1 MSWNDRIER
10 ALQHRRDKH
19 LWRQRHTLD
28 SAQGTHVRCDGHT
41 FLNFCSNDY
50 LGLAATGQQ
59 DLSQAAE
66 RWAIGSGASHLV
78 CGHSRAHHDLEQA
91 LADYTGYPR
100 ALLFSTGYMANVGVI
115 SALAQRGDQIL
126 QDKLNHASLLDGAQL
141 SRARMTRYR
150 HADLAHLNDL
160 LERFAPV
167 CKTDGANTE
176 PPQREGTE
184 TDLQADTSKAE
195 TLVVTD
201 SIFSMDGDL
210 ANIAAM
216 ATSCQQ
222 HQALLMVDDAHG
234 LGILGPQGR
243 GVRAHFDLSCEQLP
257 VYIGT
262 LGKAFGGY
270 GAFVAGSED
279 LIDYLIQF
287 ARSYIYTTAMP
298 PALADAMLGNLQRL
312 QDDSL
317 RNTLHQRIAQFR
329 RGAQEIGLPLMA
341 SESPIQP
348 ILVGNSQ
355 QALALSQ
362 ALRESGIWVSAIR
375 PPTVPV
381 NEARLRVTLTAA
393 HSEADVTQ
401 LLQALEQHWQ
411 ALTTAKPATQPHP
424 EAP

>member
-1 MSWNDRIER
+1 MSWNNRIER
-10 ALQHRRDKH
+10 ALQHRRDEY

-28 SAQGTHVRCDGHT
+28 SAQGTHVRCDGNT

-59 DLSQAAE
+59 DLSLAAE

-91 LADYTGYPR
+91 LADYTGYPC

-115 SALAQRGDQIL
+115 SALAQRGDLIL

-160 LERFAPV
+160 LERHAPV
-167 CKTDGANTE
+167 IKTGRS
-176 PPQREGTE
+176 QSE
-184 TDLQADTSKAE
+184 TDLQADTNKAE

-210 ANIAAM
+210 ADIGAM

-234 LGILGPQGR
+234 LGVLGPQGR
-243 GVRAHFDLSCEQLP
+243 GARAHFDLSCEQLP

-287 ARSYIYTTAMP
+287 ARSYIYTTALP
-298 PALADAMLGNLQRL
+298 PALADAMQGNLQRL
-312 QDDSL
+312 QDDTL
-317 RNTLHQRIAQFR
+317 RDTLHQRIAQFR
-329 RGAQEIGLPLMA
+329 RGAQELGLPLMA

-348 ILVGNSQ
+348 ILVGDSQ

-362 ALRESGIWVSAIR
+362 ALRDSGIWVSAIR

-393 HSEADVTQ
+393 HSEADVAQ
-401 LLQALEQHWQ
+401 LLHALERHWQ
-411 ALTTAKPATQPHP
+411 ALTTAEQPIHPHP

>member
-10 ALQHRRDKH
+10 ALQHRRDEH

-167 CKTDGANTE
+167 FKTGGLKTEGA
-176 PPQREGTE
+176 E
-184 TDLQADTSKAE
+184 TDLQASPPKAE

-210 ANIAAM
+210 ADIGAM

-262 LGKAFGGY
+262 LGKAFGGH

-298 PALADAMLGNLQRL
+298 PALADAMQGNLQRL

-317 RNTLHQRIAQFR
+317 RSALHQRIVQFR
-329 RGAQEIGLPLMA
+329 RGAQEMGLPLMA

-348 ILVGNSQ
+348 ILVGDSQ

-362 ALRESGIWVSAIR
+362 ALKDSGIWVSAIR

-393 HSEADVTQ
+393 HSEADVAQ

-411 ALTTAKPATQPHP
+411 ALTTAKQATHP